1 MFTAAS
7 PGAGRVLRPPAH
19 RTRRLGGSLAS
30 IAALAISAAN
40 AARIGPASTTLHRR
54 RLHCPTLHLPGK
66 APSTCIT
73 PEFCRLPRKILLNS
87 SLDQKVIPKF
97 QMVFRSPWWYT
108 LWRRS
113 TCCCFRPA
121 TNPMVKDSCL
131 GLTWPDTILSLLY
144 VLLFDYNIDI
154 LVIARQ
160 ALKDQGRGLKP
171 KPPGIFIVTG
181 MFSCALTP

>member
-1 MFTAAS
+1 MSVESVYGGKAAE
-7 PGAGRVLRPPAH
+7 GVG
-19 RTRRLGGSLAS
+19 RLGGSLAS
-30 IAALAISAAN
+30 IAALAIPAAN

-121 TNPMVKDSCL
+121 TNPMVKDFMPRPYL
-131 GLTWPDTILSLLY
+131 AG
-144 VLLFDYNIDI
+144 YN
-154 LVIARQ
+154 
-160 ALKDQGRGLKP
+160 P
-171 KPPGIFIVTG
+171 KPVVRV
-181 MFSCALTP
+181 AL